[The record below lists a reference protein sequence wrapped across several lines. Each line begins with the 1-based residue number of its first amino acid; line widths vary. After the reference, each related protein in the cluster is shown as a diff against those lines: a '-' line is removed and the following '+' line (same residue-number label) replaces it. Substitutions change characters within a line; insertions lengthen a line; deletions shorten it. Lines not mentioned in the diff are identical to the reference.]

1 MAQNSIFP
9 DLHPFHGG
17 LSREQESEATTAIR
31 LWCEAACEEAEGD
44 QKASEELKMVDRY
57 VEYLQGIQWPTA
69 RPTYRAKPIDNKMF
83 GLFLELLGLLTDIR
97 PIAEITSVSREKAD
111 IAQEDALNKRMK
123 AWWVGNNIEST
134 FAMGVVYA
142 ILTSSFLKLEWDPR
156 ARPMG
161 RGEVCLRPLA
171 PTAVLPL
178 KAGNTLQ
185 SAEALIYQDWKP
197 TGWVRAKYPAKAHLV
212 MPDMGVSQYSVD
224 SGPPGNVTPMLFNL
238 LTPAF
243 KRLMTKDKARVGM
256 SAYPECRY
264 REFWLKDY
272 CVAPYTKVLTAN
284 MEWKRADELVVGEDL
299 IGCNEDAAQ
308 SPKTK
313 AKTGKVVRTRWLRRT
328 KVESIKALRQPCVK
342 VHTDRGTVVCS
353 TLHRWL
359 VKTKQAGNRHG
370 SRWWIHYDW
379 QRAEDLKPGD
389 NIGFVCA
396 PWEEEQS
403 KDAGYLA
410 GIFDGEG
417 WLSKGQLGVAQKPG
431 FVLSKTKALIEER
444 GYKTREYRTNSSA
457 YQVLVNGGRE
467 EKMRLLGTIRPRRL
481 LDKSTQLW
489 EGRLLQGAKVPP
501 ATVIS
506 VEAIGEQEV
515 LGIQTTERTFIAEG
529 FVSHNSVNTSNQ
541 EIVMGDAT
549 NPWKTAYT
557 VRPKELLYPRG
568 RLIVMAG
575 REIVEDT
582 PNPYWHGMFPF
593 SLLRLN
599 AVPWQLYG
607 MSDCRSW
614 SDLQDIINT
623 ILAGVIDM
631 IKKAVNP
638 PFFAPKTAFSEQV
651 WNSLDFSMPGARAAY
666 NAVSPQG
673 PQMFKT
679 GELPGYVLPT
689 LQHITREMNE
699 RSGIAAVGEAVRK
712 KQVPGGDT
720 LDQIRMS
727 QQGPIRYKGRNIE
740 TCISELGQQMVP
752 NIFQF
757 YNKDERIKVPTP
769 PGSTP
774 EFMDWKGSEMV
785 PSNIQPAEHIK
796 KFEFTVIEGSLLG
809 VQRVEQMMNLMKLR
823 QSREISRTTFFEKLN
838 KLGFISL
845 DAANEEKLLMKEMQ
859 EGVGGAP
866 PRGKKAQGGGAGKV
880 M

>member
-1 MAQNSIFP
+1 
-9 DLHPFHGG
+9 
-17 LSREQESEATTAIR
+17 

-44 QKASEELKMVDRY
+44 QKASEELRMVDRY

-69 RPTYRAKPIDNKMF
+69 RPSYRAKPIDNKMF

-97 PIAEITSVSREKAD
+97 PIAEITSVSRDPKD
-111 IAQEDALNKRMK
+111 IEQEDVLNKRMK

-142 ILTSSFLKLEWDPR
+142 ILTTSFLKLEWDPR
-156 ARPMG
+156 AKPMG

-197 TGWVRAKYPAKAHLV
+197 VGWVRSKYPLKAHLV
-212 MPDMGVSQYSVD
+212 RPDMGVSQYSVD

-264 REFWLKDY
+264 RE
-272 CVAPYTKVLTAN
+272 
-284 MEWKRADELVVGEDL
+284 
-299 IGCNEDAAQ
+299 I
-308 SPKTK
+308 
-313 AKTGKVVRTRWLRRT
+313 WLR
-328 KVESIKALRQPCVK
+328 
-342 VHTDRGTVVCS
+342 D
-353 TLHRWL
+353 
-359 VKTKQAGNRHG
+359 
-370 SRWWIHYDW
+370 Y
-379 QRAEDLKPGD
+379 
-389 NIGFVCA
+389 
-396 PWEEEQS
+396 
-403 KDAGYLA
+403 
-410 GIFDGEG
+410 
-417 WLSKGQLGVAQKPG
+417 
-431 FVLSKTKALIEER
+431 
-444 GYKTREYRTNSSA
+444 
-457 YQVLVNGGRE
+457 
-467 EKMRLLGTIRPRRL
+467 
-481 LDKSTQLW
+481 
-489 EGRLLQGAKVPP
+489 
-501 ATVIS
+501 
-506 VEAIGEQEV
+506 
-515 LGIQTTERTFIAEG
+515 
-529 FVSHNSVNTSNQ
+529 SVNTSNQ
-541 EIVMGDAT
+541 DVVMGDRT
-549 NPWKTAYT
+549 NQWKTSYT
-557 VRPKELLYPRG
+557 VKPKELFYPRG

-575 REIVEDT
+575 REIVHDDV
-582 PNPYWHGMFPF
+582 NPYWHGMFPF

-599 AVPWQLYG
+599 AVPWQIYG
-607 MSDCRSW
+607 ISDLRSW

-623 ILAGVIDM
+623 IMAGVIDM

-638 PFFAPKTAFSEQV
+638 PFFAPKTAFSEAV
-651 WNSLDFSMPGARAAY
+651 WNSIDFSMPGARAAY
-666 NAVSPQG
+666 NAVSPQE
-673 PQMFKT
+673 PKMFKT

-689 LQHITREMNE
+689 LQHVTREMNE

-757 YNKDERIKVPTP
+757 YNSDERVKIPVPQ
-769 PGSTP
+769 GSAT

-785 PSNIQPAEHIK
+785 PSNIQPAKHIN

-809 VQRVEQMMNLMKLR
+809 VQRVEQMMNLTKLR
-823 QSREISRTTFFEKLN
+823 LSHEISRETYFEKLN
-838 KLGFISL
+838 KLGFIAL
-845 DAANEEKLLMKEMQ
+845 DAKKEEQLLIKEMQ
-859 EGVGGAP
+859 SGTMAMAPKGKRGDKGAS
-866 PRGKKAQGGGAGKV
+866 AGKV